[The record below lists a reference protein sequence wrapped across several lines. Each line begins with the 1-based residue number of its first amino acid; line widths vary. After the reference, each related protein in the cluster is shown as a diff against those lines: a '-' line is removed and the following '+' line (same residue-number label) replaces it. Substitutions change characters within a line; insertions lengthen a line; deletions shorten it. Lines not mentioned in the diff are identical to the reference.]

1 MSSQTQ
7 AMKIH
12 LTQDGWVYNDI
23 ITFNEVYPFHI
34 LSSFMITLFKAQN
47 FGTRWQPA
55 AIQWFGS

>member
-1 MSSQTQ
+1 
-7 AMKIH
+7 MKIH